1 MSLLDTLKR
10 TGFTFSEDATYSG
23 KDDTGG
29 ISRVKVGGTLSINDV
44 DQPKAIIKAIAANTG
59 GQLSVN
65 GVSDKV
71 SGETACQLANE
82 LLGNP
87 LSQDDAFDIAIGQA
101 GHEETREQVRLD
113 NDEQYAKRER
123 LIEESEQRAADEAL
137 ADSHVGEDAVAN

>member
-1 MSLLDTLKR
+1 MSILETLKR
-10 TGFTFSEDATYSG
+10 TGFAFSEDATYSG

-29 ISRVKVGGTLSINDV
+29 ISKVKVGGTLSINDV

-59 GQLSVN
+59 GQLSIN

-87 LSQDDAFDIAIGQA
+87 LSQDDAFDVAIGQA
-101 GHEETREQVRLD
+101 GHEETREHVRLQKKGQ
-113 NDEQYAKRER
+113 DEIRER
-123 LIEESEQRAADEAL
+123 LLEEHRDRQAAKAL
-137 ADSHVGEDAVAN
+137 ADSHVGEDAVKV